1 MLRLT
6 RGELE
11 RRGSNPY
18 TRVIALLVWTA
29 SRLAREPGVGI
40 TAVASLMASGFLPTI
55 DFGLADFAVLNQ
67 GRGPTLGVGA
77 NRKVKAG
84 PQPV

>member
-1 MLRLT
+1 
-6 RGELE
+6 
-11 RRGSNPY
+11 
-18 TRVIALLVWTA
+18 
-29 SRLAREPGVGI
+29 
-40 TAVASLMASGFLPTI
+40 MASGFLPTI